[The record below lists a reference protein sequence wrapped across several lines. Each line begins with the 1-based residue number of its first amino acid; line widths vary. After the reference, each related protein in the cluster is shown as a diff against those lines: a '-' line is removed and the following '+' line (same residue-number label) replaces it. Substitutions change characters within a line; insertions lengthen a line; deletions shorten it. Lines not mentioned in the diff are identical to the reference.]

1 MKERLNPEF
10 AQRDLIIVE
19 NGGIYNNVPNAT
31 TVNNTHNHYY
41 NYGNTPNA
49 HITSQN
55 SQGAEDSKIVDRE
68 KNNALKKDLKK
79 DILEYVDKISPF
91 VADKWEKKYTQL
103 WREILNINEVEAEVF
118 NPGRQH
124 NTKFNRNLIGNII
137 RLLCNKEVIVK
148 TNNKQLAITLEGGD
162 GGSLRGQIG
171 DTPSNK
177 IIKEKI
183 NKLIDNM
190 NNNPK

>member
-1 MKERLNPEF
+1 MKERRNPEY

-19 NGGIYNNVPNAT
+19 SGGIYNNVPNAT
-31 TVNNTHNHYY
+31 TVNNTNNYY

-49 HITSQN
+49 HTTTQN
-55 SQGAEDSKIVDRE
+55 NQGAEDSKIVDRE
-68 KNNALKKDLKK
+68 KKQALKK
-79 DILEYVDKISPF
+79 DILEYVDKISCF
-91 VADKWEKKYTQL
+91 VADQWRNKYTQL

-118 NPGRQH
+118 NTGRQR

-137 RLLCNKEVIVK
+137 RLLCNKGVLVK
-148 TNNKQLAITLEGGD
+148 TNNTKLTLTLEGYKGAPIRLQM
-162 GGSLRGQIG
+162 SN
-171 DTPSNK
+171 TPSNK